1 MVAELREEEG
11 CSDQDHTL
19 AHRVWIRERH
29 GCRAEGRGK
38 EEDCSD
44 QDHTLA
50 HRAWIRERHDYRAE
64 GRGRL
69 F

>member
-1 MVAELREEEG
+1 MTTELREEEDCSDQDHTLAHRELGLENDMVAELREEEG

-19 AHRVWIRERH
+19 AHR
-29 GCRAEGRGK
+29 
-38 EEDCSD
+38 
-44 QDHTLA
+44 
-50 HRAWIRERHDYRAE
+50 AWIRERHDCRAE